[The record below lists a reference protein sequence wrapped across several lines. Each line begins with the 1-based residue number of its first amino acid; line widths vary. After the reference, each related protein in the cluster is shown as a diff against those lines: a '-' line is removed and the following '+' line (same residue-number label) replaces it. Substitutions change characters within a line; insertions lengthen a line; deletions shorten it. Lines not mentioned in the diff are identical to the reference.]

1 MKITKRRKMI
11 LSSVLVAMVA
21 ITAGFEISSS
31 QVMKPIS
38 QTGDIKEM
46 GDISLVSQKN
56 ITGRTRFA
64 TFGKDGKNI
73 EYGKHFLTRN
83 FLSSDMRLK
92 EYIDLTKKN
101 IFDTYDLAV
110 GDKIYFISYRI
121 EDGKSSLVAKIYD
134 KKSESSIDKEIPIKE
149 DDGQIISNL
158 TNFMEKDGKFYALVS
173 SDQELV
179 SVVSLDFDK
188 GSYKILNTFKDEKD
202 DIDLSPNLFAQS
214 WSSNDKYLYILMRNT
229 NAQEGEI
236 VSNYL
241 LRYDF
246 KSNKFLKPLPLK
258 GLEFSDGFEDI
269 DTIFLYENTK
279 DKFIVYTANS
289 KDSLMHKI
297 TYDLE
302 SLKFEKDEKLN
313 LKIDNTM
320 YSKMYNHRFV
330 GGTTD
335 DSRLMI
341 LDGKIYY
348 ISAVK
353 TNLLRN
359 EDSMGS
365 DEMNIAGM
373 NTSTLKIFD
382 IEKNKVVYE
391 ADFDSLDIESPIFI
405 KGNK

>member
-46 GDISLVSQKN
+46 EDISLVSQKN

-64 TFGKDGKNI
+64 IFGKDGKKI

-83 FLSSDMRLK
+83 FLSSDIGLK
-92 EYIDLTKKN
+92 EYMDLTKKN

-110 GDKIYFISYRI
+110 GDKIYFLSQRI
-121 EDGKSSLVAKIYD
+121 EDEKSSLVAKIYD
-134 KKSESSIDKEIPIKE
+134 KKSGSTVDKKIPIKE
-149 DDGQIISNL
+149 KDTQIISHL
-158 TNFMEKDGKFYALVS
+158 TNFIEKDGKFYASVS
-173 SDQELV
+173 SGEEFV
-179 SVVSLDFDK
+179 SVLSLDFDK
-188 GSYKILNTFKDEKD
+188 ENYKILNTFKETT
-202 DIDLSPNLFAQS
+202 DLSPNLFVQS
-214 WSSNDKYLYILMRNT
+214 WNSNDKYIYILMRNIS
-229 NAQEGEI
+229 AQEGDI

-246 KSNKFLKPLPLK
+246 KSNKFLKPLPLR
-258 GLEFSDGFEDI
+258 GIEINDGFEDI
-269 DTIFLYENTK
+269 DTMFLYENTN
-279 DKFIVYTANS
+279 DKFIVYTGNA
-289 KDSLMHKI
+289 KDKHLYKI

-302 SLKFEKDEKLN
+302 TLKLEKKEKLN
-313 LKIDNTM
+313 LEID
-320 YSKMYNHRFV
+320 SIIAQRRYNNRFV

-335 DSRLMI
+335 DSRMML
-341 LDGKIYY
+341 LNGKIYY

-359 EDSMGS
+359 TDSTGGS
-365 DEMNIAGM
+365 EVNISGM
-373 NTSTLKIFD
+373 NTSVLKIFD

-391 ADFDSLDIESPIFI
+391 ADFDSLDIESPVFI

>member
-64 TFGKDGKNI
+64 TFGKDGKKI

-83 FLSSDMRLK
+83 FLSSDMGLK
-92 EYIDLTKKN
+92 EYMDLTKKN

-110 GDKIYFISYRI
+110 GDKIYFLSQRI
-121 EDGKSSLVAKIYD
+121 EDEKSSLVAKIYD
-134 KKSESSIDKEIPIKE
+134 KKSGSTVDKKIPIKGK
-149 DDGQIISNL
+149 DTQTISNL
-158 TNFMEKDGKFYALVS
+158 TNFIEKDGKFYALVS
-173 SDQELV
+173 SSEEFV
-179 SVVSLDFDK
+179 SVLSLDFDK
-188 GSYKILNTFKDEKD
+188 ESYKILNTFKETA
-202 DIDLSPNLFAQS
+202 DLSPNLFVQS
-214 WSSNDKYLYILMRNT
+214 WNSNDKYIYILMRNIS
-229 NAQEGEI
+229 AQEGDI
-236 VSNYL
+236 VSNAL

-246 KSNKFLKPLPLK
+246 KSNKFLKPLPLR
-258 GLEFSDGFEDI
+258 GIEINDGFEDI
-269 DTIFLYENTK
+269 DTMFLYENTN
-279 DKFIVYTANS
+279 DKFIIYTGNA
-289 KDSLMHKI
+289 KDKHLYKI

-302 SLKFEKDEKLN
+302 TLKLEKKEKLN
-313 LKIDNTM
+313 LEID
-320 YSKMYNHRFV
+320 SIIAQRRYNNRFV
-330 GGTTD
+330 GGTSD
-335 DSRLMI
+335 DSEMML

-359 EDSMGS
+359 ADSTGGS
-365 DEMNIAGM
+365 EVNISGM
-373 NTSTLKIFD
+373 NTSVLKIFD

>member
-46 GDISLVSQKN
+46 EDISLVSQKN

-64 TFGKDGKNI
+64 IFGKDGKKI

-83 FLSSDMRLK
+83 FLSSDMGLK
-92 EYIDLTKKN
+92 EYMDLTKKN

-110 GDKIYFISYRI
+110 GDKIYFLSQRI
-121 EDGKSSLVAKIYD
+121 EDEKSSLVAKIYD
-134 KKSESSIDKEIPIKE
+134 KKSGSTVDKKIPIKE
-149 DDGQIISNL
+149 KDTQTISNL
-158 TNFMEKDGKFYALVS
+158 TNFIEKDGKFYALVS
-173 SDQELV
+173 SSEEFV
-179 SVVSLDFDK
+179 SVLSLDFDK
-188 GSYKILNTFKDEKD
+188 ESYKILNTFKETA
-202 DIDLSPNLFAQS
+202 DLSPNLFVQS
-214 WSSNDKYLYILMRNT
+214 WNSNDKYIYILMRNT
-229 NAQEGEI
+229 NAQEGDI
-236 VSNYL
+236 VSNSL

-246 KSNKFLKPLPLK
+246 KSNKFLKPLPLR
-258 GLEFSDGFEDI
+258 GIEINDGFEDI
-269 DTIFLYENTK
+269 DTMFLYENTN
-279 DKFIVYTANS
+279 DKFIIYTGNA
-289 KDSLMHKI
+289 KDKHLYKI

-302 SLKFEKDEKLN
+302 TLKLEKKEKLN
-313 LKIDNTM
+313 LEID
-320 YSKMYNHRFV
+320 SIIAQRRYNNRFV
-330 GGTTD
+330 GGTSD
-335 DSRLMI
+335 DSRMML
-341 LDGKIYY
+341 LNGKIYY

-359 EDSMGS
+359 ADSTGGN
-365 DEMNIAGM
+365 EVNISGM
-373 NTSTLKIFD
+373 NTSVLKIFD

-391 ADFDSLDIESPIFI
+391 ADFDSLDIESPVFI

>member
-46 GDISLVSQKN
+46 EGISLVSQKN

-64 TFGKDGKNI
+64 VFGKDGKKI

-83 FLSSDMRLK
+83 FLSSDMGLK
-92 EYIDLTKKN
+92 EYMDLTKKN

-110 GDKIYFISYRI
+110 GDKIYFLSQRI
-121 EDGKSSLVAKIYD
+121 EDEKSSLVAKIYD
-134 KKSESSIDKEIPIKE
+134 KKSGSTVDKKIPIKE
-149 DDGQIISNL
+149 KDTQTISHL
-158 TNFMEKDGKFYALVS
+158 TNFIEKDGKFYALVS
-173 SDQELV
+173 SSEEFV
-179 SVVSLDFDK
+179 SVLSLDFDK
-188 GSYKILNTFKDEKD
+188 ESYKILNTFKETA
-202 DIDLSPNLFAQS
+202 DLSPNLFVQS
-214 WSSNDKYLYILMRNT
+214 WNSNDKYIYILMRNIS
-229 NAQEGEI
+229 AQEGDI
-236 VSNYL
+236 VSNAL

-246 KSNKFLKPLPLK
+246 KSNKFLKPLPLR
-258 GLEFSDGFEDI
+258 GIEINDGFEDI
-269 DTIFLYENTK
+269 DTMFLYENTN
-279 DKFIVYTANS
+279 DKFIIYTGNA
-289 KDSLMHKI
+289 KDKHLYKI

-302 SLKFEKDEKLN
+302 TLKLEKKEKLN
-313 LKIDNTM
+313 LEID
-320 YSKMYNHRFV
+320 SIIAQRRYNNRFV
-330 GGTTD
+330 GGTSD
-335 DSRLMI
+335 DSRMML
-341 LDGKIYY
+341 LNGKIYY

-359 EDSMGS
+359 TDSTGGS
-365 DEMNIAGM
+365 EVNISGM
-373 NTSTLKIFD
+373 NTSVLKIFD

-391 ADFDSLDIESPIFI
+391 ADFDSLDIESPVFI

>member
-31 QVMKPIS
+31 QVMEPIS

-56 ITGRTRFA
+56 ITGRTRIA
-64 TFGKDGKNI
+64 IFGKDGEKI

-83 FLSSDMRLK
+83 FLSSDMGLK
-92 EYIDLTKKN
+92 EYMDLTKKN

-110 GDKIYFISYRI
+110 GDKIYFLSQRI
-121 EDGKSSLVAKIYD
+121 EDEKSSLVAKIYD
-134 KKSESSIDKEIPIKE
+134 KKSGSTVDKKIPIKE
-149 DDGQIISNL
+149 KDTQTISHL
-158 TNFMEKDGKFYALVS
+158 TNFVEKDGKFYALVS
-173 SDQELV
+173 SSEEFV
-179 SVVSLDFDK
+179 SVLSLDFDK
-188 GSYKILNTFKDEKD
+188 ESYKILNTFKETA
-202 DIDLSPNLFAQS
+202 DLSPNLFVQS
-214 WSSNDKYLYILMRNT
+214 WNSNDKYIYILMRNIS
-229 NAQEGEI
+229 AQEGDI
-236 VSNYL
+236 VSNAL

-313 LKIDNTM
+313 LKIDSTM

-359 EDSMGS
+359 TDSTGGS
-365 DEMNIAGM
+365 EVNISGM
-373 NTSTLKIFD
+373 NTSVLKIFD

-391 ADFDSLDIESPIFI
+391 ADFDSLDIESPVFI

>member
-73 EYGKHFLTRN
+73 EYGKHFLARN
-83 FLSSDMRLK
+83 FLSSNKGLK

-134 KKSESSIDKEIPIKE
+134 KKSGSTVDKKIPIKE
-149 DDGQIISNL
+149 KDTQTISNL
-158 TNFMEKDGKFYALVS
+158 TNFIEKDGKFYALVS
-173 SDQELV
+173 SSEEFV
-179 SVVSLDFDK
+179 SVLSLDFDK
-188 GSYKILNTFKDEKD
+188 ESYKILNTFKETA
-202 DIDLSPNLFAQS
+202 DLSPNLFVQS
-214 WSSNDKYLYILMRNT
+214 WNSNDKYIYILMRNIS
-229 NAQEGEI
+229 AQEGDI

-246 KSNKFLKPLPLK
+246 KSNKFLKPLPLR
-258 GLEFSDGFEDI
+258 GIEINDGFEDI
-269 DTIFLYENTK
+269 DTMFLYENTN
-279 DKFIVYTANS
+279 DKFIIYTGNA
-289 KDSLMHKI
+289 KDKHLYKI

-302 SLKFEKDEKLN
+302 TLKLEKKEKLN
-313 LKIDNTM
+313 LEID
-320 YSKMYNHRFV
+320 SIIAQRRYNNRFV

-335 DSRLMI
+335 DSRMI
-341 LDGKIYY
+341 LLNGKIYY

-359 EDSMGS
+359 ADSTGGS
-365 DEMNIAGM
+365 EVNVSGM

>member
-46 GDISLVSQKN
+46 EDISLVSQKN

-64 TFGKDGKNI
+64 IFGKDGKKI

-83 FLSSDMRLK
+83 FLSSDMGLK
-92 EYIDLTKKN
+92 EYMDLTKKN

-110 GDKIYFISYRI
+110 GDKIYFLSQRI
-121 EDGKSSLVAKIYD
+121 EDEKSSLVAKIYD
-134 KKSESSIDKEIPIKE
+134 KKSGSTVDKKIPIKE
-149 DDGQIISNL
+149 KDTQIISHL
-158 TNFMEKDGKFYALVS
+158 TNFIEKDGKFYALVS
-173 SDQELV
+173 SSEEFV
-179 SVVSLDFDK
+179 SVLSLDFDK
-188 GSYKILNTFKDEKD
+188 ESYKILNTFKETA
-202 DIDLSPNLFAQS
+202 DLSPNLFVQS
-214 WSSNDKYLYILMRNT
+214 WNSNDKYIYILMRNIS
-229 NAQEGEI
+229 AQEGDI

-246 KSNKFLKPLPLK
+246 KSNKFLKPLPLR
-258 GLEFSDGFEDI
+258 GIEINDGFEDI
-269 DTIFLYENTK
+269 DTMFLYENTN
-279 DKFIVYTANS
+279 DKFIIYTGNA
-289 KDSLMHKI
+289 KDKHLYKI

-302 SLKFEKDEKLN
+302 TLKLEKKEKLN
-313 LKIDNTM
+313 LEID
-320 YSKMYNHRFV
+320 SIIAQRRYNNRFV
-330 GGTTD
+330 GGTSD
-335 DSRLMI
+335 DSRMML
-341 LDGKIYY
+341 LNGKIYY

-359 EDSMGS
+359 ADSTGGS
-365 DEMNIAGM
+365 EVNISGM
-373 NTSTLKIFD
+373 NTSVLKIFD

-391 ADFDSLDIESPIFI
+391 ADFDSLDIESPVFI

>member
-46 GDISLVSQKN
+46 EDISLVSQKN

-64 TFGKDGKNI
+64 IFGKDGKKI

-83 FLSSDMRLK
+83 FLSSDMGLK
-92 EYIDLTKKN
+92 EYMDLTKKN

-110 GDKIYFISYRI
+110 GDKIYFLSQRI
-121 EDGKSSLVAKIYD
+121 EDEKSSLVAKIYD
-134 KKSESSIDKEIPIKE
+134 KKSGSTVDKKIPIKGK
-149 DDGQIISNL
+149 DTQTISNL
-158 TNFMEKDGKFYALVS
+158 TNFIEKDGKFYALVS
-173 SDQELV
+173 SSEEFV
-179 SVVSLDFDK
+179 SVLSLDFDK
-188 GSYKILNTFKDEKD
+188 ESYKILNTFKETA
-202 DIDLSPNLFAQS
+202 DLSPNLFVQS
-214 WSSNDKYLYILMRNT
+214 WNSNDKYIYILMRNIS
-229 NAQEGEI
+229 AQEGDI
-236 VSNYL
+236 VSNAL

-246 KSNKFLKPLPLK
+246 KSNKFLKPLPLR
-258 GLEFSDGFEDI
+258 GIEINDGFEDI
-269 DTIFLYENTK
+269 DTMFLYENTN
-279 DKFIVYTANS
+279 DKFIIYTGNA
-289 KDSLMHKI
+289 KDKHLYKI

-302 SLKFEKDEKLN
+302 TLKLEKKEKLN
-313 LKIDNTM
+313 LEID
-320 YSKMYNHRFV
+320 SIIAQRRYNNRFV
-330 GGTTD
+330 GGTSD
-335 DSRLMI
+335 DSEMML

-359 EDSMGS
+359 ADSTGGS
-365 DEMNIAGM
+365 EVNISGM
-373 NTSTLKIFD
+373 NTSVLKIFD

-391 ADFDSLDIESPIFI
+391 ADFDSLDIESPVFI

>member
-11 LSSVLVAMVA
+11 LASVLVAMVA

-38 QTGDIKEM
+38 QTGNIKEM

-64 TFGKDGKNI
+64 IFGKDGKKI

-83 FLSSDMRLK
+83 FLSSDMGLK
-92 EYIDLTKKN
+92 EYMDLTKKN

-110 GDKIYFISYRI
+110 GDKIYFLSYRI
-121 EDGKSSLVAKIYD
+121 EDEKSSIVAKIYD

-149 DDGQIISNL
+149 KDTQTISNL
-158 TNFMEKDGKFYALVS
+158 TNFIEKDGKFYASVS
-173 SDQELV
+173 SSEEFV
-179 SVVSLDFDK
+179 SVLSLDFDK
-188 GSYKILNTFKDEKD
+188 ESYKILNTFKETA
-202 DIDLSPNLFAQS
+202 DLSPNLFAQS
-214 WSSNDKYLYILMRNT
+214 WNSNDKYLYILMRNI

-313 LKIDNTM
+313 LKIDSTM

-330 GGTTD
+330 GSTAD
-335 DSRLMI
+335 DSRMML

-353 TNLLRN
+353 TNLLRDA
-359 EDSMGS
+359 DSIGGS
-365 DEMNIAGM
+365 EVNVSGM

>member
-46 GDISLVSQKN
+46 EDISLVSQKN
-56 ITGRTRFA
+56 ITGRIRFA
-64 TFGKDGKNI
+64 VFGKDGKKI

-83 FLSSDMRLK
+83 FLSSDKGLK
-92 EYIDLTKKN
+92 EYMDLTKKN

-110 GDKIYFISYRI
+110 GDKIYFLSQRI
-121 EDGKSSLVAKIYD
+121 EDEKSSLVAKIYD
-134 KKSESSIDKEIPIKE
+134 KKSGSTVDKKIPIKE
-149 DDGQIISNL
+149 KDTQTISHL
-158 TNFMEKDGKFYALVS
+158 TNFIEKDGKFYALVS
-173 SDQELV
+173 SSEEFV
-179 SVVSLDFDK
+179 SVLSLDFDK
-188 GSYKILNTFKDEKD
+188 ESYKILNTFKETS
-202 DIDLSPNLFAQS
+202 DLSPNLFAQS
-214 WSSNDKYLYILMRNT
+214 WNSNDKYIYILMRNIS
-229 NAQEGEI
+229 AQEGDI

-246 KSNKFLKPLPLK
+246 KSNKFLKPLPLR
-258 GLEFSDGFEDI
+258 GIEINDGFEDI
-269 DTIFLYENTK
+269 DTMFLYENTN
-279 DKFIVYTANS
+279 DKFIIYTGNA
-289 KDSLMHKI
+289 KDKHLYKI

-302 SLKFEKDEKLN
+302 TLKLEKKEKLN
-313 LKIDNTM
+313 LEID
-320 YSKMYNHRFV
+320 SIIAQRRYNNRFV
-330 GGTTD
+330 GGTSD
-335 DSRLMI
+335 DSEMML

-359 EDSMGS
+359 ADSTGGS
-365 DEMNIAGM
+365 EVNISGM
-373 NTSTLKIFD
+373 NTSVLKIFD

-391 ADFDSLDIESPIFI
+391 ADFDSLDIESPVFI

>member
-46 GDISLVSQKN
+46 EDISLVSQKN

-64 TFGKDGKNI
+64 VFGKDGKKI

-83 FLSSDMRLK
+83 FLSSDMGLK
-92 EYIDLTKKN
+92 EYMDLTKKN

-110 GDKIYFISYRI
+110 GDKIYFLSQRI
-121 EDGKSSLVAKIYD
+121 EDEKSSLVAKIYD
-134 KKSESSIDKEIPIKE
+134 KKSGSTVDKKIPIKE
-149 DDGQIISNL
+149 KDTQTISHL
-158 TNFMEKDGKFYALVS
+158 TNFIEKDGKFYALVS
-173 SDQELV
+173 SSEEFV
-179 SVVSLDFDK
+179 SVLSLDFDK
-188 GSYKILNTFKDEKD
+188 ESYKILNTFKETA
-202 DIDLSPNLFAQS
+202 DLSPNLFVQS
-214 WSSNDKYLYILMRNT
+214 WNSNDKYIYILMRNIS
-229 NAQEGEI
+229 AQEGDI
-236 VSNYL
+236 VSNAL

-246 KSNKFLKPLPLK
+246 KSNKFLKPLPLR
-258 GLEFSDGFEDI
+258 GIEINDGFEDI
-269 DTIFLYENTK
+269 DTMFLYENTN
-279 DKFIVYTANS
+279 DKFIIYTGNA
-289 KDSLMHKI
+289 KDKHLYKI

-302 SLKFEKDEKLN
+302 TLKLEKKEKLN
-313 LKIDNTM
+313 LEID
-320 YSKMYNHRFV
+320 SIIAQRRYNNRFV
-330 GGTTD
+330 GGTSD
-335 DSRLMI
+335 DSEMML

-359 EDSMGS
+359 ADSTGGS
-365 DEMNIAGM
+365 EVNISGM
-373 NTSTLKIFD
+373 NTSVLKIFD

>member
-46 GDISLVSQKN
+46 EDISLVSQKN

-64 TFGKDGKNI
+64 IFGKDGKKI

-83 FLSSDMRLK
+83 FLSSDMGLK
-92 EYIDLTKKN
+92 EYMDLTKKN

-110 GDKIYFISYRI
+110 GDKIYFLSQRI
-121 EDGKSSLVAKIYD
+121 EDEKSSLVAKIYD
-134 KKSESSIDKEIPIKE
+134 KKSGSTVDKKIPIKE
-149 DDGQIISNL
+149 KDTQTISHL
-158 TNFMEKDGKFYALVS
+158 TNFIEKDGKFYALVS
-173 SDQELV
+173 SSEEFV
-179 SVVSLDFDK
+179 SVLSLDFDK
-188 GSYKILNTFKDEKD
+188 ESYKILNTFKETA
-202 DIDLSPNLFAQS
+202 DLSPNLFVQS
-214 WSSNDKYLYILMRNT
+214 WNSNDKYIYILMRNIS
-229 NAQEGEI
+229 AQEGDI
-236 VSNYL
+236 VSNSL

-246 KSNKFLKPLPLK
+246 KSNKFLKPLPLR
-258 GLEFSDGFEDI
+258 GIEINDGFEDI
-269 DTIFLYENTK
+269 DTMFLYENTN
-279 DKFIVYTANS
+279 DKFIIYTGNA
-289 KDSLMHKI
+289 KDKHLYKI

-302 SLKFEKDEKLN
+302 TLKLEKKEKLN
-313 LKIDNTM
+313 LEID
-320 YSKMYNHRFV
+320 SIIAQRRYNNRFV
-330 GGTTD
+330 GGTSD
-335 DSRLMI
+335 DSRMML
-341 LDGKIYY
+341 LNGKIYY

-359 EDSMGS
+359 ADSTGGN
-365 DEMNIAGM
+365 EVNISGM
-373 NTSTLKIFD
+373 NTSVLKIFD

>member
-31 QVMKPIS
+31 QVMEPIS

-56 ITGRTRFA
+56 ITGRTRIA
-64 TFGKDGKNI
+64 IFGKDGEKI

-83 FLSSDMRLK
+83 FLSSDMGLK
-92 EYIDLTKKN
+92 EYMDLTKKN

-110 GDKIYFISYRI
+110 GDKIYFLSQRI
-121 EDGKSSLVAKIYD
+121 EDEKSSLVAKIYD
-134 KKSESSIDKEIPIKE
+134 KKSGSTVDKKIPIKE
-149 DDGQIISNL
+149 KDTQTISHL
-158 TNFMEKDGKFYALVS
+158 TDFVEKDGKFYALVS
-173 SDQELV
+173 SSEEFV
-179 SVVSLDFDK
+179 SVLSLDFDK
-188 GSYKILNTFKDEKD
+188 ESYKILNTFKETA
-202 DIDLSPNLFAQS
+202 DLSPNLFVQS
-214 WSSNDKYLYILMRNT
+214 WNSNDKYIYILMRNIS
-229 NAQEGEI
+229 AQEGDI

-246 KSNKFLKPLPLK
+246 KSNKFLKPLPLR
-258 GLEFSDGFEDI
+258 GIEINDGFEDI
-269 DTIFLYENTK
+269 DTMFLYENTK
-279 DKFIVYTANS
+279 DKFIIYTGNA
-289 KDSLMHKI
+289 KDKHLYKI

-302 SLKFEKDEKLN
+302 TLKLEKKEKLN
-313 LKIDNTM
+313 LEID
-320 YSKMYNHRFV
+320 SIIAQRRYNNRFV
-330 GGTTD
+330 GGTSD
-335 DSRLMI
+335 DSEMML

-359 EDSMGS
+359 ADSTGGS
-365 DEMNIAGM
+365 EVNISGM
-373 NTSTLKIFD
+373 NTSVLKIFD

-391 ADFDSLDIESPIFI
+391 ADFDSLDIESPVFI

>member
-46 GDISLVSQKN
+46 EDISLVSQKN
-56 ITGRTRFA
+56 ITGRTRLA
-64 TFGKDGKNI
+64 IFGKDGKKI

-83 FLSSDMRLK
+83 FLSSDMGLK
-92 EYIDLTKKN
+92 EYMDLTKKN

-110 GDKIYFISYRI
+110 GDKIYFLSQRI
-121 EDGKSSLVAKIYD
+121 EDEKSSLVAKIYD
-134 KKSESSIDKEIPIKE
+134 KKSGSTVDKKIPIKE
-149 DDGQIISNL
+149 KDTQTISNL
-158 TNFMEKDGKFYALVS
+158 TNFIEKDGKFYALVS
-173 SDQELV
+173 SSEEFV
-179 SVVSLDFDK
+179 SVLSLDFDK
-188 GSYKILNTFKDEKD
+188 ESYKILNTFKETA
-202 DIDLSPNLFAQS
+202 DLSPNLFVQS
-214 WSSNDKYLYILMRNT
+214 WNSNDKYIYILMRNIS
-229 NAQEGEI
+229 AQEGDI
-236 VSNYL
+236 VSNSL

-246 KSNKFLKPLPLK
+246 KSNKFLKPLPLR
-258 GLEFSDGFEDI
+258 GIEINDGFEYI
-269 DTIFLYENTK
+269 DTMFLYENTN
-279 DKFIVYTANS
+279 DKFIIYTGNA
-289 KDSLMHKI
+289 KDKHLYKI

-302 SLKFEKDEKLN
+302 TLKLEKKEKLN
-313 LKIDNTM
+313 LEIDSIM
-320 YSKMYNHRFV
+320 AQRRYNNRFV
-330 GGTTD
+330 GSTAD
-335 DSRLMI
+335 DSRMML

-359 EDSMGS
+359 ADSMGS

-391 ADFDSLDIESPIFI
+391 ADFDSLDIESPVFI

>member
-38 QTGDIKEM
+38 QKGDIKEM

-73 EYGKHFLTRN
+73 EYGKHFLARN
-83 FLSSDMRLK
+83 FLSSNMGLK

-110 GDKIYFISYRI
+110 GDKIYFLSHRI
-121 EDGKSSLVAKIYD
+121 EDEKSSLVAKIYD
-134 KKSESSIDKEIPIKE
+134 KKSGSTVDKKIPIKE
-149 DDGQIISNL
+149 KDTQTISHL
-158 TNFMEKDGKFYALVS
+158 TNFIEKDGKFYALVS
-173 SDQELV
+173 SSEEFV
-179 SVVSLDFDK
+179 SVLSLDFDK
-188 GSYKILNTFKDEKD
+188 ESYKILNTFKETA
-202 DIDLSPNLFAQS
+202 DLSPNLFVQS
-214 WSSNDKYLYILMRNT
+214 WNSNDKYIYILMRNIS
-229 NAQEGEI
+229 AQEGDI

-246 KSNKFLKPLPLK
+246 KSNKFLKPLPLR
-258 GLEFSDGFEDI
+258 GIEINDGFEDI
-269 DTIFLYENTK
+269 DTMFLYENTN
-279 DKFIVYTANS
+279 DKFIIYTGNA
-289 KDSLMHKI
+289 KDKHLYKI

-302 SLKFEKDEKLN
+302 TLKLEKKEKLN
-313 LKIDNTM
+313 LEID
-320 YSKMYNHRFV
+320 SIIAQRRYNNRFV
-330 GGTTD
+330 GGTSD
-335 DSRLMI
+335 DSRMML

-359 EDSMGS
+359 ADSTGGN
-365 DEMNIAGM
+365 EVNISGM
-373 NTSTLKIFD
+373 NTSVLKIFD

>member
-46 GDISLVSQKN
+46 EDISLVSQKN

-64 TFGKDGKNI
+64 IFGKDGKKI

-83 FLSSDMRLK
+83 FLSSDIGLK
-92 EYIDLTKKN
+92 EYMDLTKKN

-110 GDKIYFISYRI
+110 GDKIYFLSQRI
-121 EDGKSSLVAKIYD
+121 DDEKSSLVAKIYD
-134 KKSESSIDKEIPIKE
+134 KKSGSTVDKKIPIKE
-149 DDGQIISNL
+149 KDTQIISHL
-158 TNFMEKDGKFYALVS
+158 INFIEKDGKFYALVS
-173 SDQELV
+173 SNEEFV
-179 SVVSLDFDK
+179 SVLSLDFDK
-188 GSYKILNTFKDEKD
+188 ESYKILNTFKETA
-202 DIDLSPNLFAQS
+202 DLSPNLFVQS
-214 WSSNDKYLYILMRNT
+214 WNSNDKYIYILMRNIS
-229 NAQEGEI
+229 AQEGDI
-236 VSNYL
+236 VSNAL

-246 KSNKFLKPLPLK
+246 KSNKFLKPLPLR
-258 GLEFSDGFEDI
+258 GIEINDGFEDI
-269 DTIFLYENTK
+269 DTMFLYENTN
-279 DKFIVYTANS
+279 DKFIIYTGNA
-289 KDSLMHKI
+289 KDKHLYKI

-302 SLKFEKDEKLN
+302 TLKLEKKEKLN
-313 LKIDNTM
+313 LEID
-320 YSKMYNHRFV
+320 SIIAQRRYNNRFV
-330 GGTTD
+330 GGTSD
-335 DSRLMI
+335 DSEMML

-359 EDSMGS
+359 ADSTGGS
-365 DEMNIAGM
+365 EVNISGM
-373 NTSTLKIFD
+373 NTSVLKIFD

-391 ADFDSLDIESPIFI
+391 ADFDSLDIESPVFI

>member
-46 GDISLVSQKN
+46 EDISLVSQKN
-56 ITGRTRFA
+56 ITGRIRFA
-64 TFGKDGKNI
+64 VFGKDGKKI

-83 FLSSDMRLK
+83 FLSSDMGLK
-92 EYIDLTKKN
+92 EYMDLTKKN

-110 GDKIYFISYRI
+110 GDKIYFLSQRI
-121 EDGKSSLVAKIYD
+121 EDEKSSLVAKIYD
-134 KKSESSIDKEIPIKE
+134 KKSGSTVDKKIPIKE
-149 DDGQIISNL
+149 KDTQTISHL
-158 TNFMEKDGKFYALVS
+158 TNFIEKDGKFYALVS
-173 SDQELV
+173 SGEEFV
-179 SVVSLDFDK
+179 SVLSLDFDK
-188 GSYKILNTFKDEKD
+188 ESYKILNTFKETA
-202 DIDLSPNLFAQS
+202 DLSPNLFVQS
-214 WSSNDKYLYILMRNT
+214 WNSNDKYIYILMRNIS
-229 NAQEGEI
+229 AQEGDI
-236 VSNYL
+236 VSNAL

-246 KSNKFLKPLPLK
+246 KSNKFLKPLPLR
-258 GLEFSDGFEDI
+258 GIEINDGFEDI
-269 DTIFLYENTK
+269 DTMFLYENTN
-279 DKFIVYTANS
+279 DKFIIYTGNA
-289 KDSLMHKI
+289 KDKHLYKI

-302 SLKFEKDEKLN
+302 TLKLEKKEKLN
-313 LKIDNTM
+313 LEID
-320 YSKMYNHRFV
+320 SIIAQRRYNNRFV
-330 GGTTD
+330 GGTSD
-335 DSRLMI
+335 DSEMML

-359 EDSMGS
+359 ADSTGGS
-365 DEMNIAGM
+365 EVNISGM
-373 NTSTLKIFD
+373 NTSVLKIFD

-391 ADFDSLDIESPIFI
+391 ADFDSLDIESPVFI